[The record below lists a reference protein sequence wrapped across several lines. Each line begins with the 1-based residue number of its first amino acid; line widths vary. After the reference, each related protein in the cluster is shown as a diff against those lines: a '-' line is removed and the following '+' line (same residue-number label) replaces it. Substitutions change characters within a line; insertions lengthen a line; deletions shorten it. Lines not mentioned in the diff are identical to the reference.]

1 MEERPIEARTDHG
14 CDLDV
19 LTRRLAAAEAG
30 DRADLAADAVVRM
43 LDAGRFDACCLPRY
57 LALAPERSP
66 REVQIPI
73 GCAGEI
79 QTRVIVWPVGSRD
92 GQHPHADGWTVF
104 VPVCGKLVTL
114 TADGAGETVADLL
127 LRDPVVLR
135 PEDAV
140 THLVRN
146 IGDSPAVSIHISG
159 A

>member
-1 MEERPIEARTDHG
+1 MEERPIEARSDHG
-14 CDLDV
+14 CVLDV
-19 LTRRLAAAEAG
+19 LTRRLAAADAG
-30 DRADLAADAVVRM
+30 DRAELAADALVRM

-57 LALAPERSP
+57 LALAPQGSL

-73 GCAGEI
+73 ACAGEI

-114 TADGAGETVADLL
+114 AADDAGETVADLPV
-127 LRDPVVLR
+127 RDPVVLR
-135 PEDAV
+135 SEDGIR
-140 THLVRN
+140 HLVRN
-146 IGDSPAVSIHISG
+146 IGDSPALSVHISG